1 MARKVKVTIATLILS
16 GLLLVAAAGAQEAV
30 TITMWTWF
38 DDFQTAFPK
47 IVDKW
52 NSEHPEIRVEQQVF
66 SLNEY
71 LQKLQAAV
79 AGESEPDILAP
90 HVMVRSLGEGGVT
103 IDFNEWLDEEF
114 LSRFAPG
121 TIRQFTW
128 DGHLYSLPWTAQTF
142 GIFYNK
148 DIFEKMG
155 LNIPETWD
163 DLIEVSHTIR
173 GMDSSIQPLPFGNR
187 DKWLGCDF
195 FLPLITQVTDD
206 PTLLIELDRRTD
218 PEREVSWNSE
228 PVIEALKL
236 VKKLVEGEVFAP
248 GINGIA
254 NEQALTMFYMGKGAM
269 FYSGSWLPVTIDREA
284 PQGFN
289 WDVFETPAYAPGKRH
304 WTGNE
309 SGANLAVSA
318 RSKHI
323 EEALEFLKFMYSPE
337 VYSPAMVEARGMPAT
352 MEALQGL
359 EDPAI
364 KKMAS
369 WLEDGAP
376 HILYGE
382 GSWDA
387 VANAVQGLMGGQL
400 TPEEAAAQIE
410 SDVQRVIGR

>member
-1 MARKVKVTIATLILS
+1 MRKTLLILVMVV
-16 GLLLVAAAGAQEAV
+16 LLSVGMLTSAIWAQDAI
-30 TITMWTWF
+30 TIRMWTWF

-47 IVDKW
+47 IVEKW
-52 NSEHPEIRVEQQVF
+52 NTAHPDIRVEQQIF

-79 AGESEPDILAP
+79 AGGSEPDIFGP
-90 HVMVRSLGEGGVT
+90 HVMVRSLGEAGVSL
-103 IDFNEWLDEEF
+103 DLNQYLDEEF
-114 LSRFAPG
+114 LSRFTPG

-128 DGHLYSLPWTAQTF
+128 NGHLYSLPWTAQTF

-148 DIFEKMG
+148 DIFARMG
-155 LNIPETWD
+155 LKIPETWD
-163 DLIEVSHTIR
+163 ELIETSHTIR
-173 GMDSSIQPLPFGNR
+173 AMDSSIQPLPFGNR

-206 PTLLIELDRRTD
+206 PTLVLDLDRRLN
-218 PEREVSWNSE
+218 PERKVSWNSE
-228 PVIEALKL
+228 PVIEALRLVEKL
-236 VKKLVEGEVFAP
+236 VKEEVFAP
-248 GINGIA
+248 GINGLA
-254 NEQALTMFYMGKGAM
+254 YDQSLTMFYMGKGAM
-269 FYSGSWLPVTIDREA
+269 FYCGSWLPVTIDREA
-284 PQGFN
+284 PEGFN

-309 SGANLAVSA
+309 SGANLAISA

-323 EEALEFLKFMYSPE
+323 KETIEFLKFMYSPE
-337 VYSPAMVEARGMPAT
+337 VYTEAMIEARGMPA
-352 MEALQGL
+352 MPEILAGL
-359 EDPAI
+359 ENPI
-364 KKMAS
+364 VKKMAS
-369 WLEDGAP
+369 WLKDGAP

-410 SDVQRVIGR
+410 NDVQRARSR